1 MLNQRTQVSPTFKSR
16 YRYLEYPKLP
26 HRPRT
31 GGNTIGSGGS
41 IVSALGTE
49 NTSFATGWPMR
60 RPIAKSENGWS
71 TGLAKCITSES
82 SVGAV
87 ENQNGSDPIP
97 GDEPVLARF
106 GEAHEIPWADAE
118 PTAYA
123 ATCLRGCVVSGSV
136 DEAWEHP
143 RTFRKQDR
151 NAAPLPDAD
160 RGSQAWRSRQG
171 RLCRLPSC
179 VALLMPEFLRR
190 LGLSP
195 QAKVLDLRMR
205 VRCRGCGAKGRAVVS
220 IRWRRQI
227 A

>member
-1 MLNQRTQVSPTFKSR
+1 M
-16 YRYLEYPKLP
+16 
-26 HRPRT
+26 
-31 GGNTIGSGGS
+31 
-41 IVSALGTE
+41 SALGTE

-151 NAAPLPDAD
+151 NAAPLPGAD
-160 RGSQAWRSRQG
+160 RGSRAWRSRQG
-171 RLCRLPSC
+171 RLCRLPS
-179 VALLMPEFLRR
+179 RR
-190 LGLSP
+190 AADAGISAAAQDQP
-195 QAKVLDLRMR
+195 PGQTTRP
-205 VRCRGCGAKGRAVVS
+205 
-220 IRWRRQI
+220 QI
-227 A
+227 AGSVPRLRSERTSRRVGEVGASDQRALKAPSTEVVDNPVDKPQFPPPSLKSS